1 MTIEFIID
9 FIIRPLSYPQSDIF
23 LVCFAINSPT
33 SYENIKN
40 KWIPEIQLHAP
51 GVPFIIVGTKL
62 DLRNDPK
69 TIAELEAKKQ
79 APLSK
84 AHGDVLCQE
93 LKAYKYIECSAL
105 TQEGLKQVFDSAIR
119 CVLTSQ
125 VSTTDKKKKCSI
137 M

>member
-1 MTIEFIID
+1 M
-9 FIIRPLSYPQSDIF
+9 
-23 LVCFAINSPT
+23 CFSINSPT

-40 KWIPEIQLHAP
+40 KWIPEIQQHAP

-69 TIAELEAKKQ
+69 TIAELEAKRQ
-79 APLSK
+79 SPISK
-84 AHGDVLCQE
+84 AHGEVLCSE
-93 LKAYKYIECSAL
+93 LKGYKYIECSAL
-105 TQEGLKQVFDSAIR
+105 TQEGLKQVFDAAIR

-125 VSTTDKKKKCSI
+125 VDTADKKKKCSI